1 MIDIFPKCDTIRE
14 MKGSPQTAAEWA
26 DALEEEAVKTIL
38 EEGGTVDD
46 IREEHAR
53 LIEELFE
60 GRAEINS
67 HTPAIVASFRNDMMD
82 ALGRVE
88 EMAKDREHKVTTDET
103 SSDEVLVNK
112 KNADDMEVG
121 KFNAA
126 PVATAA

>member
-1 MIDIFPKCDTIRE
+1 

-26 DALEEEAVKTIL
+26 DALEQEAVQNVL

-53 LIEELFE
+53 LVEELFE
-60 GRAEINS
+60 GRAEINN
-67 HTPAIVASFRNDMMD
+67 HTPAIVASFRKDMMD

-88 EMAKDREHKVTTDET
+88 EMAKEREEEVATDEMPP
-103 SSDEVLVNK
+103 DDVLVNK
-112 KNADDMEVG
+112 ENADDMEVG
-121 KFNAA
+121 KFDAA